1 VQAAPRIKLWRVLI
15 RSFLQH
21 WFRQHPELQDLLK
34 PLVRALGYTWPLNQA
49 LVPLLSRRPMRAI
62 QVGANDGVT
71 HDPYRQYL
79 IRRGWQAV
87 AVEPN
92 RWIFETLQR
101 NYRSYPQVKPLNA
114 AVSYSAPELT
124 LWSFDEA
131 YLAAHPQG
139 VILSTLVS
147 FSREQLASGFAPGSE
162 ELDHICSFTIP
173 CLTLEAIARQQNWDR
188 VDAIFVDVEGYENE
202 ILLPADFDALSPQV
216 VVFENHMLPD
226 KGAAI
231 CEKLAARGMRCDEIG
246 ADTICYFPQE

>member
-1 VQAAPRIKLWRVLI
+1 MRAY
-15 RSFLQH
+15 LQR
-21 WFRQHPELQDLLK
+21 WFRRHPEIQDLLK
-34 PLVRALGYTWPLNQA
+34 PLVRALGYNWPLNQA
-49 LVPLLSRRPMRAI
+49 LVPLLGRQPMRAI

-87 AVEPN
+87 VVEPN

-101 NYRSYPQVKPLNA
+101 NYRSYPHVQALNA
-114 AVSYSAPELT
+114 AVSYSAPEMT

-131 YLAAHPQG
+131 YLSTHPQG

-147 FSREQLASGFAPGSE
+147 FSREQVASGFAPGSP
-162 ELDHICSFTIP
+162 ELAHLCSFTIP
-173 CLTLEAIARQQNWDR
+173 CLTLEEIARRQGWDR

-202 ILLPADFDALSPQV
+202 VLLPADLAKLAPQV

-226 KGAAI
+226 RGAAI
-231 CEKLAARGMRCDEIG
+231 CDKLIALGMVCEDVGQDTVCRLPQPKG
-246 ADTICYFPQE
+246 APR

>member
-1 VQAAPRIKLWRVLI
+1 MRV
-15 RSFLQH
+15 FLQR
-21 WFRQHPELQDLLK
+21 WFRRHPEIQDFFK

-49 LVPLLSRRPMRAI
+49 LVPLLGRKPMRAI

-92 RWIFETLQR
+92 RWIFDTLRR
-101 NYRSYPQVKPLNA
+101 NYRRYPQVKTLNA

-124 LWSFDEA
+124 LWSFDDA
-131 YLAAHPQG
+131 FLASHPNG

-147 FSREQLASGFAPGSE
+147 FSREQLASGFGPGSE
-162 ELDHICSFTIP
+162 ELEHIVSFTVP
-173 CLTLEAIARQQNWDR
+173 CLTLEAIARGQGWDR

-202 ILLPADFDALSPQV
+202 VLLPADLDALSPQV

-226 KGAAI
+226 RGAAI
-231 CEKLAARGMRCDEIG
+231 RQKLMARGMVCAEIG
-246 ADTICYFPQE
+246 ADTVCHLPGWKGA

>member
-1 VQAAPRIKLWRVLI
+1 MRA
-15 RSFLQH
+15 FLQS
-21 WFRQHPELQDLLK
+21 WFRRHPELQDLFK

-49 LVPLLSRRPMRAI
+49 LIPLLGGRPMRAI

-79 IRRGWQAV
+79 IRRGWQSV

-92 RWIFETLQR
+92 RWIFHTLQR
-101 NYRSYPQVKPLNA
+101 NYRKYPHVKTLNA
-114 AVSYSAPELT
+114 AVSYSAPEMT
-124 LWSFDEA
+124 LWSFDEE
-131 YLAAHPQG
+131 YLTNHPQG

-147 FSREQLASGFAPGSE
+147 FSREQIASGFGPGSP

-173 CLTLEAIARQQNWDR
+173 CLTLEEIARRQNWDR

-202 ILLPADFDALSPQV
+202 VLLPADLARLSPQV

-226 KGAAI
+226 RGAAI
-231 CEKLAARGMRCDEIG
+231 REKLIALGMVCEDVG
-246 ADTICYFPQE
+246 VDTVCCLPQRKDA